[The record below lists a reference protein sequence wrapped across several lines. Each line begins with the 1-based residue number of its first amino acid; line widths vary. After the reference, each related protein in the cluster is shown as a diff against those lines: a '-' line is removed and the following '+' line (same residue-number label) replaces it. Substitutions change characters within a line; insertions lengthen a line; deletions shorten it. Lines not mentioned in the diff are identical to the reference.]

1 MLGLIIVSGFIL
13 FDDLDFVCMTAVITL
28 NKNILSAI
36 DRIKPGKFFKLY
48 ENFYNDRKQIYKE
61 YREVKKSF
69 IYVII
74 NKLNGKCYV
83 GSTGS
88 IENRIKNYFNLAHIV
103 AQKNRPIS
111 SAILKYGLVNFAF
124 IVIEE
129 VDLDLYK
136 IEERETYWIRHI
148 KPEYNATK
156 DAARNYGASH
166 SEEVKLALSIKRSS
180 GPVYI
185 YNEFKQL
192 LVIAPSLISI
202 AILLGNK
209 SISISLKRS
218 IRDKS
223 LYRSSWYLSRIP
235 FNEEEK
241 PLMEVPSAEYT
252 NLISQIKSQKHI
264 LRAVFLFKDGE
275 FICKYDGIMS
285 AERALKISH
294 ETIKKNIV
302 NNTTYKGYKFSYHRV
317 ED

>member
-1 MLGLIIVSGFIL
+1 
-13 FDDLDFVCMTAVITL
+13 
-28 NKNILSAI
+28 
-36 DRIKPGKFFKLY
+36 
-48 ENFYNDRKQIYKE
+48 
-61 YREVKKSF
+61 
-69 IYVII
+69 
-74 NKLNGKCYV
+74 V
-83 GSTGS
+83 GG
-88 IENRIKNYFNLAHIV
+88 
-103 AQKNRPIS
+103 
-111 SAILKYGLVNFAF
+111 G
-124 IVIEE
+124 
-129 VDLDLYK
+129 
-136 IEERETYWIRHI
+136 
-148 KPEYNATK
+148 
-156 DAARNYGASH
+156 
-166 SEEVKLALSIKRSS
+166 VKLALSIKRSS

-202 AILLGNK
+202 AVLLGNK

-294 ETIKKNIV
+294 ETIKKKYCKQHHIQ
-302 NNTTYKGYKFSYHRV
+302 RL
-317 ED
+317 